1 MAIPYFI
8 ILLLH
13 LSKSKDMRKVGR
25 HRRNPQCY
33 PQRHDVTVQGGFNLC
48 SRDFAVSSFS
58 DRSRLVLP
66 DVTIAK
72 VGSAWVRSRYRQGT
86 TW

>member
-1 MAIPYFI
+1 MMDPHVI
-8 ILLLH
+8 
-13 LSKSKDMRKVGR
+13 
-25 HRRNPQCY
+25 NPQSY
-33 PQRHDVTVQGGFNLC
+33 PQSSLAFLQARFNL
-48 SRDFAVSSFS
+48 RAVLGALSSLS

-72 VGSAWVRSRYRQGT
+72 VGLAWVRSRYRQRT

>member
-1 MAIPYFI
+1 MDPHVI
-8 ILLLH
+8 
-13 LSKSKDMRKVGR
+13 
-25 HRRNPQCY
+25 NPQSY
-33 PQRHDVTVQGGFNLC
+33 PQSSLVDLPARFNLPL
-48 SRDFAVSSFS
+48 RIAALSSMP

-72 VGSAWVRSRYRQGT
+72 VGSAWVQGGYQRRT

>member
-1 MAIPYFI
+1 MDPHVI
-8 ILLLH
+8 
-13 LSKSKDMRKVGR
+13 
-25 HRRNPQCY
+25 NPQSY
-33 PQRHDVTVQGGFNLC
+33 PQSALKFLPARFNLPL
-48 SRDFAVSSFS
+48 RIAALSSLP

>member
-1 MAIPYFI
+1 
-8 ILLLH
+8 
-13 LSKSKDMRKVGR
+13 MRATAR
-25 HRRNPQCY
+25 
-33 PQRHDVTVQGGFNLC
+33 FNLYP
-48 SRDFAVSSFS
+48 AIGALSSPS

-72 VGSAWVRSRYRQGT
+72 VGSAWVRSRYRQRI

>member
-1 MAIPYFI
+1 MTFYRP
-8 ILLLH
+8 
-13 LSKSKDMRKVGR
+13 
-25 HRRNPQCY
+25 HRQIDPQSY
-33 PQRHDVTVQGGFNLC
+33 PQTFLACLPARFNLQPVIG
-48 SRDFAVSSFS
+48 ALSSLS

-72 VGSAWVRSRYRQGT
+72 VGSAWVRSRYRQRT

>member
-1 MAIPYFI
+1 MDPHVI
-8 ILLLH
+8 
-13 LSKSKDMRKVGR
+13 
-25 HRRNPQCY
+25 NPQSY
-33 PQRHDVTVQGGFNLC
+33 PQSALVDLPARFNL
-48 SRDFAVSSFS
+48 RPVLGALSSLS

>member
-1 MAIPYFI
+1 MPEIPSVI
-8 ILLLH
+8 PSTP
-13 LSKSKDMRKVGR
+13 LSKA
-25 HRRNPQCY
+25 Y
-33 PQRHDVTVQGGFNLC
+33 DVFNLYPVI
-48 SRDFAVSSFS
+48 AALSSLP

>member
-1 MAIPYFI
+1 VMGPHVI
-8 ILLLH
+8 
-13 LSKSKDMRKVGR
+13 
-25 HRRNPQCY
+25 NPQSY
-33 PQRHDVTVQGGFNLC
+33 PQSAVVYLPARFNLPLGTV
-48 SRDFAVSSFS
+48 ALSSMS